1 MTSYLQGGRRKRRAG
16 TRLLTLV
23 LLLVPLGLVGLAGWL
38 ALRDEEEPASRTQRA
53 TAELPPL
60 AVEGEPAAASPRS
73 PSTTAGAGVDAFRL
87 EFKRPPRAGLVFDL
101 RSGEILWRHQ
111 PVRRLP
117 VASLTKVMTA
127 LLVVENAGAR
137 DEARVSKAAL
147 NYSGS
152 GVGLLPKGRHV
163 PVETLLHGLLLPS
176 GNDAANVLAEHVGGT
191 RAGFVAMMNAR
202 AKALGLQCTQF
213 RSPSGISDG
222 DLSCAADLA
231 ALSRLAMAQFRIARI
246 ARKIHAAVKFPRT
259 KHTKRGRL
267 FLTTTN
273 PLLRMGYRGAIG
285 LKTGYTSRAG
295 RCLIAVVR
303 RGSRTLGAVLLGSPD
318 PARQARSLFAKA
330 FRVPA

>member
-1 MTSYLQGGRRKRRAG
+1 MNSVLHGGRRRRSAAA
-16 TRLLTLV
+16 RLATLF
-23 LLLVPLGLVGLAGWL
+23 LLLVPLALVAAAGWWT
-38 ALRDEEEPASRTQRA
+38 LRDDPAAGTPPQRA

-60 AVEGEPAAASPRS
+60 PTSTGTAPVPRS
-73 PSTTAGAGVDAFRL
+73 PSAAAGAGVDAFRL
-87 EFKRPPRAGLVFDL
+87 RFKRPPRAGLVFDVET
-101 RSGEILWRHQ
+101 GEILWRYH

-127 LLVVENAGAR
+127 LLVVEEAGAR

-163 PVETLLHGLLLPS
+163 TVETLLHGLLLPS
-176 GNDAANVLAEHVGGT
+176 GNDAANVLAEHVGVT
-191 RAGFVAMMNAR
+191 REGFVAMMNERAR
-202 AKALGLQCTQF
+202 ALGLECTHF
-213 RSPSGISDG
+213 RSPSGIEDG
-222 DLSCAADLA
+222 DRSCAADLA
-231 ALSRLAMAQFRIARI
+231 SLARLAMREHRIARI
-246 ARKIHAAVKFPRT
+246 VRKVHASVKFPRT

-267 FLTTTN
+267 FLTSTN
-273 PLLRMGYRGAIG
+273 PLLRMGYRGTIG

-303 RGSRTLGAVLLGSPD
+303 RGSRRLGAVLLGSPD
-318 PARQARSLFAKA
+318 PAKQARSLFAKA

>member
-1 MTSYLQGGRRKRRAG
+1 MSSYLQGGRRKRRFGGQA
-16 TRLLTLV
+16 LA
-23 LLLVPLGLVGLAGWL
+23 LLLVLIPVGLVALAAWT
-38 ALRDEEEPASRTQRA
+38 ALRPEDEQAPAPPAA

-60 AVEGEPAAASPRS
+60 PEGGGAEPAPPS
-73 PSTTAGAGVDAFRL
+73 PSATAAAGVDAFRL
-87 EFKRPPRAGLVFDL
+87 KFKRPPRAGLVFDV

-127 LLVVENAGAR
+127 LLVVGNAGAR
-137 DEARVSKAAL
+137 EDARVTKSAL
-147 NYSGS
+147 NYAGS

-163 PVETLLHGLLLPS
+163 TVETLLHGLLLPS
-176 GNDAANVLAEHVGGT
+176 GNDAANVLAEHVGGS
-191 RAGFVAMMNAR
+191 RAGFVDMMNQR
-202 AKALGLQCTQF
+202 AQELGLECTHF
-213 RSPSGISDG
+213 RSPSGIADG
-222 DLSCAADLA
+222 DVSCAADLA
-231 ALSRLAMAQFRIARI
+231 ALARLAMGDYRIARI
-246 ARKIHAAVKFPRT
+246 VRKTHASVKFPKT
-259 KHTKRGRL
+259 KYTKRGRL

-285 LKTGYTSRAG
+285 LKTGYTSHAG

-318 PARQARSLFAKA
+318 PQRQARSLFAKA